1 MFTTECNF
9 SKITAFKLE
18 TLQKTN
24 FINFIVVIF
33 MWMNLLKNFRTAIS
47 QDTSPRL
54 LLLVKNTSRVF
65 YWHVLSENF
74 LIFIFII
81 LFLFLYSFPF
91 FTLSFSLQIIFYYFD
106 LYLKFLIFKWN
117 DGDKSRLV
125 QHSRSTPLRY
135 EYQSKLISLRKFST
149 TIFHNHFYVTGLFLY
164 TLWKYQKTKGFLMF
178 SEVQKKT
185 SSMKR
190 VNAICTNSV
199 DTWSRFNVYNTWRLI
214 DVETTTYVYWDLF
227 YIHFCR

>member
-1 MFTTECNF
+1 MGTQARNGLLTFSKFLQYQLVGEQAILRIFRKFKKMFTTECNF

-24 FINFIVVIF
+24 FINSIVVIF
-33 MWMNLLKNFRTAIS
+33 MWMNFLKNFRTAIS

-106 LYLKFLIFKWN
+106 LYLKFLIFK
-117 DGDKSRLV
+117 
-125 QHSRSTPLRY
+125 
-135 EYQSKLISLRKFST
+135 
-149 TIFHNHFYVTGLFLY
+149 
-164 TLWKYQKTKGFLMF
+164 
-178 SEVQKKT
+178 
-185 SSMKR
+185 
-190 VNAICTNSV
+190 
-199 DTWSRFNVYNTWRLI
+199 
-214 DVETTTYVYWDLF
+214 
-227 YIHFCR
+227 